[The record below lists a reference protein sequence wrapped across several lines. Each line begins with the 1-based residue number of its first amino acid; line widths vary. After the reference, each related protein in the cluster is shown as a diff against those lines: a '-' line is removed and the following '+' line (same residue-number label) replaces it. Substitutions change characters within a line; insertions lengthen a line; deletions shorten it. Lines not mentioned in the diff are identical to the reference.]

1 MKSAYQVLGVA
12 PDAPIDD
19 IRAACTRELRQAAL
33 QAETAGALEA
43 AARRAEIRVAWEILS
58 STERRAAHD
67 RSLWGGS
74 PQQTAAPAPTPEF
87 SLEPV
92 APPAAAL
99 PAAAPPAAR
108 PPRTGARPTPVVVDN
123 GPTLPRGLLATLLA
137 LALIVGAVWWMNQQR
152 AERARHQAEAE
163 AAETLR
169 REEQERLAQ
178 RQREAAEAA
187 EQKARAQ
194 AERQAESSER
204 RLRQEASMSAL
215 RIQADEARRQADEQR
230 ALRQAQDEAWR
241 RQSEERL
248 AEQRRVA
255 EAQRIVEADK
265 RRVRELCMQ
274 NYGRPNC

>member
-1 MKSAYQVLGVA
+1 MKSAYQVLGVS

-67 RSLWGGS
+67 RSLAGVPP
-74 PQQTAAPAPTPEF
+74 PQAHVPATAPEF

-92 APPAAAL
+92 AAAPAAL
-99 PAAAPPAAR
+99 LAAAPPAR
-108 PPRTGARPTPVVVDN
+108 PPRSGPRPKPVVVDN
-123 GPTLPRGLLATLLA
+123 GPALPRGLLAALLA
-137 LALIVGAVWWMNQQR
+137 LAVVIGAVWWMNQQR